1 MKVSPELKANPSRT
15 SLFLKFLIK
24 ICFLPITFNE
34 NERKIRFKWISRK
47 TLSYVVIYG
56 GGYVVCAFCVN
67 FVDTDTLRKISEM
80 NVIETLTLTSQGSI
94 TIMAITFPL
103 ILGRQLN
110 NIDINMVWD
119 EQLPFP
125 RHGLKTIFSSVGLNL
140 GTNVGMFGMFL
151 RFNYSL
157 QSIVKVQS
165 VLLLGN
171 SAFLKTL
178 ISHEL
183 CKVKLIL
190 FL

>member
-1 MKVSPELKANPSRT
+1 MKISPQFMPNHSKT
-15 SLFLKFLIK
+15 SVFLKFLIK
-24 ICFLPITFNE
+24 ICFLPITFEE

-47 TLSYVVIYG
+47 TLSYVVIYC
-56 GGYVVCAFCVN
+56 GGYVLFSFGAN
-67 FVDTDTLRKISEM
+67 IVDTEALRKISEM
-80 NVIETLTLTSQGSI
+80 NVIETLTISAGGSI
-94 TIMAITFPL
+94 AMVAITFPL

-110 NIDINMVWD
+110 NIDINMIWD

-157 QSIVKVQS
+157 QSILKVQS

-171 SAFLKTL
+171 SAFLKT
-178 ISHEL
+178 
-183 CKVKLIL
+183 
-190 FL
+190 

>member
-24 ICFLPITFNE
+24 ICFLPITFEE
-34 NERKIRFKWISRK
+34 NERVIRFKWISRK
-47 TLSYVVIYG
+47 TLSYVVIYC
-56 GGYVVCAFCVN
+56 GGYVLGFFCAN
-67 FVDTDTLRKISEM
+67 IVDTDALRKISEM
-80 NVIETLTLTSQGSI
+80 NVIETLTISAGGSI
-94 TIMAITFPL
+94 AMVAITFPL

-140 GTNVGMFGMFL
+140 GTNIGMLGMFL
-151 RFNYSL
+151 RFNISL

-171 SAFLKTL
+171 SAFLKT
-178 ISHEL
+178 
-183 CKVKLIL
+183 
-190 FL
+190 